1 MGGMMKQVQNTHD
14 EKLNLPGEQNRRGAF
29 MVMAAPFLIA
39 TMGFLAFGIDIAVIT
54 MTKTRMRNAVDAA
67 ALAAAQQIT
76 NTIQE
81 AANDID
87 QGQDV
92 GGAVQDANTIAVD
105 AAKAMAEKVAR
116 LNGVYIDPETDVE
129 FGKHYKDSQG
139 NDHMD
144 WGEDAKPYN
153 VVKVTARRD
162 NPTEGQEDSKLQLF
176 FAGLMNDKTASITT
190 SAIAFI
196 EARDI
201 VLVLDYSGSMS
212 YDSQFDAMSSS
223 SMGKAAVEQ
232 NLDDIWDSL
241 VASGTTYSDTGKL
254 KFPAT
259 GYGKINS
266 ANGTY
271 NSSNSDETV
280 FYALDLDEVDANGNL
295 KYPFPQEGKDSNG
308 NLKGQPTGSANKSAW
323 KNYINWVRNDSSVKN
338 YGYRKDY
345 GYRTL
350 VGYLIERRKKNN
362 QSEDLWRAPIY
373 PFHAMKEG
381 VTLFNEFLGG
391 LKFGDYTGLVTYDS
405 SSRVESVLNDDGVAD
420 TVDLGDELITN
431 RYEDIDT
438 IQRHKQASHYAAYTG
453 MGYGIRDARELLYSH
468 GRVGARP
475 TILVM
480 TDGNANRSPSGW
492 SLPGTWSWDEVTD
505 FDGDGNSD
513 YSTSSKSKQY
523 AFWQAVEAAN
533 MGYTVHTMT
542 VGKGAD
548 RNLMQAIAKACN
560 GIWIDAPG
568 GATIEDMRDQL
579 LVAFGKIAANVPPA
593 KLLADPE
600 NDF

>member
-1 MGGMMKQVQNTHD
+1 MQITKKEKQ
-14 EKLNLPGEQNRRGAF
+14 NLPGDQSRRGAF
-29 MVMAAPFLIA
+29 MVMAVPFLIA

-76 NTIQE
+76 NTIQN
-81 AANDID
+81 AANDIQED
-87 QGQDV
+87 QDV
-92 GGAVQDANTIAVD
+92 GSAVQDANAIAVD

-129 FGKHYKDSQG
+129 FGKHYQDSQG
-139 NDHMD
+139 NDHME
-144 WGEDAKPYN
+144 WGTDAKPYN
-153 VVKVTARRD
+153 VVRVTARRD
-162 NPTEGQEDSKLQLF
+162 NPTEGQADSKLQLF
-176 FAGLMNDKTASITT
+176 FAGFMNDKTASVTT

-212 YDSQFDAMSSS
+212 YDSQYDAMSSS
-223 SMGKAAVEQ
+223 KLGKSAVEA
-232 NLDDIWDSL
+232 NLDDIWDTL
-241 VASGTTYSDTGKL
+241 VASGVTYSDTGKL
-254 KFPAT
+254 KFPSA

-266 ANGTY
+266 AVGTY
-271 NSSNSDETV
+271 HSSSDSETV
-280 FYALDLDEVDANGNL
+280 YYALDLDEVDSSGNL
-295 KYPFPQEGKDSNG
+295 KYPFPQEGRYSSG
-308 NLKGQPTGSANKSAW
+308 NLKGQLKGSSHKSAW
-323 KNYINWVRNDSSVKN
+323 KSYISWVKSDSSVYN
-338 YGYRKDY
+338 YGYRKKY

-350 VGYLIERRKKNN
+350 IGYLIERRKKNN

-381 VTLFNEFLGG
+381 VTLFTEFLDG
-391 LKFGDYTGLVTYDS
+391 LKFGDYIGLVTYDS
-405 SSRVESVLNDDGVAD
+405 SSRVESVLNDDGVD
-420 TVDLGDELITN
+420 ETVDLGNQLITN
-431 RYEDIDT
+431 RYVDIDT

-453 MGYGIRDARELLYSH
+453 MGYGIRDARELLQSH

-480 TDGNANRSPSGW
+480 TDGNANRSPSDW
-492 SLPGTWSWDEVTD
+492 SLPGSWDWDTVTD
-505 FDGDGNSD
+505 FDNDGNAD
-513 YSTSSKSKQY
+513 YSTSSKDKQY

-533 MGYTVHTMT
+533 LGYTVHTMT

-560 GIWIDAPG
+560 GTWIDAPG
-568 GATIEDMRDQL
+568 GATIEDMQAQL

>member
-1 MGGMMKQVQNTHD
+1 MKSIQFTEN
-14 EKLNLPGEQNRRGAF
+14 EKKNLSGDQSRRGAF
-29 MVMAAPFLIA
+29 MVMAVPFLIA

-76 NTIQE
+76 NTIQN
-81 AANDID
+81 AANDIEAD
-87 QGQDV
+87 QDV
-92 GGAVQDANTIAVD
+92 GSAVQDANAIAVD

-129 FGKHYKDSQG
+129 FGKHYTDSQG
-139 NDHMD
+139 NDHME
-144 WGEDAKPYN
+144 WGAGAKPFN
-153 VVKVTARRD
+153 VVRVTARRD
-162 NPTEGQEDSKLQLF
+162 NETEGQSDSKLKLF
-176 FAGLMNDKTASITT
+176 FAGFMNEKTAAVTT

-212 YDSQFDAMSSS
+212 YDSQYDAMSSS
-223 SMGKAAVEQ
+223 KLGKSAVEA
-232 NLDDIWDSL
+232 NLDDIWDTL
-241 VASGTTYSDTGKL
+241 VASGVTYSDTSKL
-254 KFPAT
+254 KFPAA

-266 ANGTY
+266 AVGTY
-271 NSSNSDETV
+271 HSSSDSETV
-280 FYALDLDEVDANGNL
+280 YYALDLDEVDSSGKL
-295 KYPFPQEGKDSNG
+295 KYPFPQEGRYSNG
-308 NLKGQPTGSANKSAW
+308 NLKGQATGSSHKSAW
-323 KNYINWVRNDSSVKN
+323 KNYISWVKSDSSVNN
-338 YGYRKDY
+338 YGYRKKY

-350 VGYLIERRKKNN
+350 MGYLIEKRKKNN

-381 VTLFNEFLGG
+381 VTLFTEFLGG
-391 LKFGDYTGLVTYDS
+391 LQFGDFIGLVTYDD
-405 SSRVESVLNDDGVAD
+405 SSRVESVLNDDGVNE
-420 TVDLGDELITN
+420 TVDLGNDLITN
-431 RYEDIDT
+431 RYTDIDL
-438 IQRHKQASHYAAYTG
+438 IQRHKQASHYAPYTG
-453 MGYGIRDARELLYSH
+453 MGYGIRDARELLQSH
-468 GRVGARP
+468 GRPGARP
-475 TILVM
+475 TMLVM
-480 TDGNANRSPSGW
+480 TDGNANRSPSNW
-492 SLPGTWSWDEVTD
+492 SLPGSWNWDNVTD
-505 FDGDGNSD
+505 FDGDGSAD
-513 YSTSSKSKQY
+513 YSTSSKDKQY

-533 MGYTVHTMT
+533 LGYTVHTMT

-560 GIWIDAPG
+560 GTWIDAPG
-568 GATIEDMRDQL
+568 GATIADMQAQL